1 MGLSL
6 NGVLLQM
13 HLTKLTSVK
22 WVYAKWTWPWMGFAS
37 NGFIQNGDGL
47 RFNVE
52 FGIKF
57 GTNIHNVTV

>member
-1 MGLSL
+1 
-6 NGVLLQM
+6 
-13 HLTKLTSVK
+13 
-22 WVYAKWTWPWMGFAS
+22 MGFAS